1 MSEGEIGVSLE
12 LRRPAGVATVGMQDQ
27 DENGLSHGKDFEV
40 GILSSHWLETCVGSG
55 VSVLCFETLRNPVY
69 TIAFFFFYV

>member
-1 MSEGEIGVSLE
+1 MGSLCQSRETGASLE

-40 GILSSHWLETCVGSG
+40 GIFSSHWLKTRVGAG
-55 VSVLCFETLRNPVY
+55 ASVLCFETLRNTVY
-69 TIAFFFFYV
+69 TIAS